1 MKHPYHLVDPR
12 PWPFTGAVGSIL
24 FVTGIIRTIHLGTN
38 PLITLGVL
46 LLSATMIQWWRDVS
60 REATLQG
67 KHTDKV
73 ENGLRLGMLLFIMSE
88 VLFFFSFFW
97 AFFHS
102 SLSPNVEL
110 GTNWPPSGL
119 KPIRAFEVPLL
130 NTVLLLSRGVTV
142 TWVHIAI
149 LCSEFWQT
157 QLAFLGTVL
166 LGLLFSLLQIMEY
179 RFSSFTVAD
188 SVFGCTFYIATGF
201 HGLHVLIGTLFLVT
215 IWARSWY
222 GHFRNGHHF
231 GFEAR
236 AWYWHFVD
244 VVWLFLFVS
253 IYWWGS

>member
-1 MKHPYHLVDPR
+1 MIHSYHLVDPR
-12 PWPFTGAVGSIL
+12 PWPFTGAVGSFF
-24 FVTGIIRTIHLGTN
+24 FVSGVARTIHIGTYQ
-38 PLITLGVL
+38 LITIGL
-46 LLSATMIQWWRDVS
+46 LILFTTMFQWWRDVI

-73 ENGLRLGMLLFIMSE
+73 ENGLRLGMFLFIMSE

-102 SLSPNVEL
+102 SLRPNVEL

-157 QLAFLGTVL
+157 QIAFLATVL
-166 LGLLFSLLQIMEY
+166 LGLIFTLLQIMEY

-188 SVFGCTFYIATGF
+188 SVFGSTFYIATGF
-201 HGLHVLIGTLFLVT
+201 HGLHVLIGTLFLAT
-215 IWARSWY
+215 IWTRSWN

-231 GFEAR
+231 GFEAS

-244 VVWLFLFVS
+244 VVWLFLFVC